1 MKNILV
7 VDDNKTNLMSAKA
20 VLSEKY
26 KITAVTQAA
35 QGLRYLQN
43 NICDL
48 ILLDVEMPEMDGFEM
63 IQKIKEMQ
71 LEKEPPVVFLTGNT
85 DAVTV
90 TRCIES
96 GGVDVI
102 AKPFVKALILARL
115 EHILEWMDLKKREWQ
130 I

>member
-43 NICDL
+43 NTCDL
-48 ILLDVEMPEMDGFEM
+48 ILLDVEMPE
-63 IQKIKEMQ
+63 
-71 LEKEPPVVFLTGNT
+71 
-85 DAVTV
+85 TV
-90 TRCIES
+90 SYTHLRAHET
-96 GGVDVI
+96 
-102 AKPFVKALILARL
+102 
-115 EHILEWMDLKKREWQ
+115 
-130 I
+130 

>member
-43 NICDL
+43 NTCDL

-63 IQKIKEMQ
+63 LQKIKEMQ

-90 TRCIES
+90 TRCIEL

-115 EHILEWMDLKKREWQ
+115 EHILEWMDLKSCGGE
-130 I
+130 